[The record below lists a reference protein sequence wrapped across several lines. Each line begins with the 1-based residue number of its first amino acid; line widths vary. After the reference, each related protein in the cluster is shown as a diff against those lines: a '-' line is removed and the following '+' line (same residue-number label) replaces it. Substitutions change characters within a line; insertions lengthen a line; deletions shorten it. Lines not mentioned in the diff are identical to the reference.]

1 MNMRIHLYIILIS
14 LSVIVIAGCST
25 RLESPVINNAE
36 GIISYSPKDTTGI
49 KAEVILY
56 KGIDETTG
64 NPLTAKSFTI
74 GKKAKLYG
82 TVKLL
87 NRNYHQGEDLMIHI
101 DWLDPE
107 GNSFFKKRIDIP
119 SSDTTAELKSA
130 ISIQPENRDTGNYLF
145 RVYLFRE
152 LIVEKNFSLVLYD
165 VDSANVFS
173 KTASE
178 RILADISLGRK
189 FDKKKDIPADT
200 GSTFTMKGKSK
211 VYAGIRLLNKELYQG
226 RTLEL
231 NVNWYDSNDSS
242 LFSKRMSLSPYDE
255 STYVKSSISINE
267 KSRPAGKYKVK
278 VYLYGNLIGEKSF
291 SLVKDDGEIK
301 LTAIKGLE
309 SNIVLCRRIDKKSNQ
324 PVGVSDEFTIKDGAK
339 IYSVITIKD
348 SRKKTPDKSFIKVEW
363 LGPGNKPFYDKKFKF
378 SPENGVYRLSS
389 SISIFPGKRK
399 PGEYK
404 CRVYYNLSLIGE
416 SKFKLVPPGV

>member
-1 MNMRIHLYIILIS
+1 MKISLYILLIG
-14 LSVIVIAGCST
+14 LSVIVITGCST
-25 RLESPVINNAE
+25 RLESPVINNDD
-36 GIISYSPKDTTGI
+36 GVVTYSPRDSTGI
-49 KAEVILY
+49 NAEVSLY
-56 KGIDETTG
+56 RRLDETTG
-64 NPLTAKSFTI
+64 KPLTAKSFTL
-74 GKKAKLYG
+74 GKKAKLYS
-82 TVKLL
+82 TIKLF
-87 NRNYHQGEDLMIHI
+87 NRNYHPGEDLMLHI
-101 DWLDPE
+101 DWLDPD

-119 SSDTTAELKSA
+119 STDTTTVLKSA
-130 ISIQPENRDTGNYLF
+130 ISIQPENRDTGNYKV

-152 LIVEKNFSLVLYD
+152 LIIEKNFSLVSYD

-189 FDKKKDIPADT
+189 FDKMKDTPVDT
-200 GSTFTMKGKSK
+200 GSTFTMKEKAK
-211 VYAGIRLLNKELYQG
+211 VFAGIRLLNRELYQG

-255 STYVKSSISINE
+255 SAYVKSSISINE
-267 KSRPAGKYKVK
+267 KSRQAGKYKIK

-291 SLVKDDGEIK
+291 SLIKDDGEIK
-301 LTAIKGLE
+301 LTDIKGLE
-309 SNIVLCRRIDKKSNQ
+309 SNIVICRRIDKKSKR

-339 IYSVITIKD
+339 IFSVITIKD

-363 LGPGNKPFYDKKFKF
+363 VGSGNKPFYNKKYKF
-378 SPENGVYRLSS
+378 SPENGTLQLSS
-389 SISIFPGKRK
+389 SISISPDKRK

-404 CRVYYNLSLIGE
+404 CRVYYNSFLIGE
-416 SKFKLVPPGV
+416 AKFKLVPPGV